1 MLQCGIM
8 HLSPLSS
15 SKKIDSARSRSG
27 LFFCPSPS
35 HSAGSRCRRPFQRFR
50 RDPRKTARGIRAW
63 SRM

>member
-27 LFFCPSPS
+27 LFFAHRHHTVLVVDAVVRFS
-35 HSAGSRCRRPFQRFR
+35 GSGVTRARRPEAFEY
-50 RDPRKTARGIRAW
+50 DLA
-63 SRM
+63 

>member
-27 LFFCPSPS
+27 LFFARRRHTVPVGYAVVRFSG
-35 HSAGSRCRRPFQRFR
+35 AGVTRARRPDAFEHDF
-50 RDPRKTARGIRAW
+50 T
-63 SRM
+63 